1 MVKPVS
7 TGGQLPRN
15 AKRGTKSEPALSSG
29 QLTASEA
36 LSLLPP
42 VCDALQYA
50 HDEGVIHR
58 DVKPGNILIDGR
70 GR

>member
-1 MVKPVS
+1 
-7 TGGQLPRN
+7 
-15 AKRGTKSEPALSSG
+15 
-29 QLTASEA
+29 
-36 LSLLPP
+36 
-42 VCDALQYA
+42 VCEALQYA